1 MSFFVRSIRPRARLG
16 VTRRCRRIIFS
27 LARARVLF
35 CLVSWLLWCLEAET
49 LRVARR
55 PCSVRIFYFYQHAPP
70 LDVHALTPTTSTTSA
85 AREARAEIVEHH
97 LDSRDV
103 RVRER
108 VYPIALPIAN
118 NVVAVERPF
127 DAIRR
132 DHLVAAA
139 AATSAAAVSVLR
151 RLKMIATTAAAASST
166 RSRSSD

>member
-1 MSFFVRSIRPRARLG
+1 MSFFVRSIRPRAS
-16 VTRRCRRIIFS
+16 RRRAVSAYNIFFGES
-27 LARARVLF
+27 ESVILSSVLVA
-35 CLVSWLLWCLEAET
+35 LVLEAET

-108 VYPIALPIAN
+108 MYPIALPIAN

-166 RSRSSD
+166 RRSSD